1 MFLDVFE
8 LRRIPMREKAFLM
21 FLDVFEL
28 FSTMPGKIII
38 MINSYDFILVVTTST
53 VHSIVL
59 ALVQS

>member
-1 MFLDVFE
+1 
-8 LRRIPMREKAFLM
+8 MREKAFLM